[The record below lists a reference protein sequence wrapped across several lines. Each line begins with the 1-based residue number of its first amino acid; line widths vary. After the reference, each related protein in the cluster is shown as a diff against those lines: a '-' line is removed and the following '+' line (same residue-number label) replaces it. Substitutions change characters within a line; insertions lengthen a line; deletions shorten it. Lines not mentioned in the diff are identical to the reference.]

1 MSEAEFAELVAQVR
15 HLGRLPKPVVVNRH
29 GERYEIVDGEHGWRA
44 ARKAGLTEIVCEVI
58 DVDTFEAMR
67 QTYKRTQ
74 HGQHDPVRLGR
85 MFTSMLEARKLSL
98 RALASEIGI
107 SEGTV
112 RNAVLFAEAA
122 DLRNCYA
129 GGFNIGDTDAEIARL
144 TVRQAREYVRLPAP
158 IRDEWLDAGGD
169 LKVLLKAV
177 MVDFESPEGPHSL
190 RLGGVDV
197 EVDFWQELVD
207 AGFAERVTATDF
219 VDSAHEAFRLLFF
232 RREHQHH
239 VHHLDAYL
247 RMAAELH
254 APSDVLGHLPCRTR
268 DDRTEVLISPDQW
281 AQVLSSCG
289 KRAANRGELTA
300 LIRAAL
306 QVAVEDAGAG
316 DDEVADPRL
325 ILAQRAVNRAPPF
338 LRDAKLPLGEK
349 YAFTMLLQRPDVSA
363 EVRQDAVRFAC
374 EMLEEVRRAARAA
387 PSEGSS
393 SRPSPTV
400 IRLLADPTPIRA
412 FDLAVEEIAQRRLNA
427 QRRDIL
433 ADPGQLV
440 AALAARLVADEHRR
454 RLLTRLR
461 QVPVAE
467 LRLLGAAAMGWPVDI
482 SAWMEDSEGSTEHS
496 SSGVVEPARDRHR
509 KARRSTNARR
519 AIEAGS

>member
-1 MSEAEFAELVAQVR
+1 
-15 HLGRLPKPVVVNRH
+15 
-29 GERYEIVDGEHGWRA
+29 
-44 ARKAGLTEIVCEVI
+44 
-58 DVDTFEAMR
+58 
-67 QTYKRTQ
+67 
-74 HGQHDPVRLGR
+74 
-85 MFTSMLEARKLSL
+85 
-98 RALASEIGI
+98 
-107 SEGTV
+107 
-112 RNAVLFAEAA
+112 
-122 DLRNCYA
+122 
-129 GGFNIGDTDAEIARL
+129 
-144 TVRQAREYVRLPAP
+144 
-158 IRDEWLDAGGD
+158 
-169 LKVLLKAV
+169 
-177 MVDFESPEGPHSL
+177 
-190 RLGGVDV
+190 
-197 EVDFWQELVD
+197 
-207 AGFAERVTATDF
+207 
-219 VDSAHEAFRLLFF
+219 
-232 RREHQHH
+232 
-239 VHHLDAYL
+239 
-247 RMAAELH
+247 
-254 APSDVLGHLPCRTR
+254 
-268 DDRTEVLISPDQW
+268 
-281 AQVLSSCG
+281 
-289 KRAANRGELTA
+289 
-300 LIRAAL
+300 
-306 QVAVEDAGAG
+306 VAVEDAGAG